1 MAVQEPVSPHS
12 QAAEFCKAPSSFGQ
26 TCTAEHLL
34 RDEVQKRP
42 VVIGVQAAAPQMHP
56 SLLAV
61 VPSVFKQRGAV
72 AQRQGKEEEHVVVE
86 VVRVLKLR

>member
-1 MAVQEPVSPHS
+1 
-12 QAAEFCKAPSSFGQ
+12 
-26 TCTAEHLL
+26 
-34 RDEVQKRP
+34 
-42 VVIGVQAAAPQMHP
+42 MHP